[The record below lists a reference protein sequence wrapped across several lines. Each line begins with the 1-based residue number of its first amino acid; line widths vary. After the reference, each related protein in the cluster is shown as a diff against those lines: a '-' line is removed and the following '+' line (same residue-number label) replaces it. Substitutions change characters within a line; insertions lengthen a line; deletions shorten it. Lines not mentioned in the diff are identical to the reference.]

1 MTVEAAPTTR
11 RCPDLADD
19 QSLPRAVR
27 GGCSFE
33 LWDGFGDLH
42 SLYDPDLRTERSGWN
57 GLMLNAFTVAH
68 PLLAGTALLCAVAG
82 RLRSAVIAIS
92 VLILARWLIELPS
105 TFEHGLE
112 FRNFF
117 SAQETIA
124 QMFIAPTLAACAIG
138 LAIKGRR
145 PALATAFA
153 CFPTLYNVLGL
164 VIFIIGMLRYGF

>member
-1 MTVEAAPTTR
+1 
-11 RCPDLADD
+11 
-19 QSLPRAVR
+19 
-27 GGCSFE
+27 
-33 LWDGFGDLH
+33 
-42 SLYDPDLRTERSGWN
+42 
-57 GLMLNAFTVAH
+57 MLNAFTVAH